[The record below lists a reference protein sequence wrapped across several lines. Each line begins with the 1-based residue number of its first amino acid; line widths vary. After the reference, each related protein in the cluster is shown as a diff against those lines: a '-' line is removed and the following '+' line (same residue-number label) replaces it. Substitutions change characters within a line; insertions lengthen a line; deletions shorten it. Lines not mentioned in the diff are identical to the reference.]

1 VDLFAWCGPWSRS
14 IGISREVARHA
25 NSGDGAQQSAICVD
39 WQPLKRYVHL
49 EPVSMTLFGKSVFED
64 VTKVRI
70 LRRDQLEL
78 GRALNPMIRVLIR
91 AEKRKAHTTKAT

>member
-1 VDLFAWCGPWSRS
+1 
-14 IGISREVARHA
+14 
-25 NSGDGAQQSAICVD
+25 
-39 WQPLKRYVHL
+39 
-49 EPVSMTLFGKSVFED
+49 MTLFGKSVFED